1 MHIVPRSNPFSRSTC
16 SLNVTGSPTTKGTS
30 PGRSAHS
37 RSWRCKNSNLRP
49 GRFGSAASVPAGKV
63 SFAKHHAICCRCS
76 AANRRARCLLISVRT
91 SLFGT
96 MTRVRACS
104 LPRRTFSPVH
114 VPQHCL
120 FGLPSCFCFE
130 RISPNHPEPCPAFIT
145 FWQNSSSVS
154 AFPLALLAFHLLA
167 CFPCHS
173 ISPHG
178 APLRR

>member
-1 MHIVPRSNPFSRSTC
+1 MALQEFQFASRQIRVRSQCSCRKGILCKAPC
-16 SLNVTGSPTTKGTS
+16 SLFSLL
-30 PGRSAHS
+30 
-37 RSWRCKNSNLRP
+37 RCKS
-49 GRFGSAASVPAGKV
+49 S
-63 SFAKHHAICCRCS
+63 
-76 AANRRARCLLISVRT
+76 RALLVLISVRT

-104 LPRRTFSPVH
+104 LPRRAFSPVH
-114 VPQHCL
+114 MPQHCL
-120 FGLPSCFCFE
+120 FVLPSCFCFE
-130 RISPNHPEPCPAFIT
+130 KISPNHSGQCPAFIT